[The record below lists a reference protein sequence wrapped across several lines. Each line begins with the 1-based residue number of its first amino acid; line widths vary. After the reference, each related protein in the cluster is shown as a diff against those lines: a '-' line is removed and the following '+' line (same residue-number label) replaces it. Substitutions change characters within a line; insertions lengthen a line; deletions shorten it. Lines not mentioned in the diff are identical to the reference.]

1 MAGRAVRI
9 ATAAVA
15 AAAITIGSGIA
26 AALASVPRDWHI
38 EATIGKRSGQT
49 SMVAVVA
56 TSSSDAWSIGSTGSK
71 SLLLIE
77 RWNGT
82 RWAKVADPAEL
93 ALGYQEFG
101 ATSASNA
108 WLQAGLHA
116 YHWTGGHWRRLSI
129 PAWAVRGNHS
139 GLPNETLA
147 FFGNKDV
154 WDFSLDA
161 VSQPDIAA
169 RYNGHK
175 WIKER
180 LPAEPAVVGW
190 LSGTDIWAFGEDT
203 ATRRVVAMHYN
214 GHSWTTRNVPMPKQP
229 VGALPSFGQ
238 GTGVAVIGSDNA
250 WFQQLSKIWHF
261 DAGHWSSASL
271 SKQGLS
277 IVGIVQDGHGGLW
290 VPAYGSGPAPVEYL
304 SHLSNGRWTR
314 YRIPSAG
321 GHQAEVADLAWVPG
335 TRSVWAAGALPT
347 GSDTSITSEGI
358 FLRYQP

>member
-1 MAGRAVRI
+1 M
-9 ATAAVA
+9 VA
-15 AAAITIGSGIA
+15 A
-26 AALASVPRDWHI
+26 
-38 EATIGKRSGQT
+38 
-49 SMVAVVA
+49 VA
-56 TSSSDAWSIGSTGSK
+56 TSSSNAWSIGYTGSK
-71 SLLLIE
+71 RLLLIE

-82 RWAKVADPAEL
+82 RWAKVADPAHL
-93 ALGYQEFG
+93 ALGYAEFG
-101 ATSASNA
+101 AISASNA

-116 YHWTGGHWRRLSI
+116 YNWIGGHWRRLSI
-129 PAWAVRGNHS
+129 PAWAVRGNRS
-139 GLPNETLA
+139 GEPNETLA
-147 FFGNKDV
+147 FFGSNDV

-161 VSQPDIAA
+161 LSQPDIAA

-175 WIKER
+175 WVKER

-190 LSGTDIWAFGEDT
+190 VSGTDIWAFGENA
-203 ATRRVVAMHYN
+203 ATRRLVAMHYN
-214 GHSWTTRNVPMPKQP
+214 GHSWTTRNVPTPKQP
-229 VGALPSFGQ
+229 VGSLPPFGQ
-238 GTGVAVIGSDNA
+238 GTGVAALGSDNA
-250 WFQQLSKIWHF
+250 WFQELSKLWHF

-290 VPAYGSGPAPVEYL
+290 VPTYSSGRAPVEYL

-321 GHQAEVADLAWVPG
+321 GHQAEVAELAWVPG